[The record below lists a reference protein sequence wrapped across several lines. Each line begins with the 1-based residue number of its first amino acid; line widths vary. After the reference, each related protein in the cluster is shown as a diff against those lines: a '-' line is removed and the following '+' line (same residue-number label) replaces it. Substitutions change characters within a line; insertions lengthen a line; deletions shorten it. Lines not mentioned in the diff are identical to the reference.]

1 LLDNANHSNSHL
13 KKIKGRIMLK
23 NAPGIKTFFKVALQ
37 IILAILTCAV
47 VSLVMRFT
55 AVPLIVSSIEM
66 SDIQV
71 HAVKGILSL
80 VAFSL
85 GYWIYVK
92 FYEKRQTVEFSF
104 TGLNML
110 FSTLFGATII
120 LLTILPLFSLGY
132 YQIET
137 YQTFDEVFFA
147 IIGLST
153 QATFG
158 AILFTGIIFRLIELQ
173 IGTKYSLLSLSVLL
187 GLLNIIVDGPNL
199 MVLISSILV
208 SALWFSIYVLSRNLW
223 VVGLAHSAWLC
234 AVFATGILDEHWR
247 DSAPIVSNYSGS
259 ILITGGEFG
268 PEHSIVTIV
277 IVSICLFLILRLAN
291 LRGMFVK
298 T

>member
-1 LLDNANHSNSHL
+1 MLENSPS
-13 KKIKGRIMLK
+13 IRS
-23 NAPGIKTFFKVALQ
+23 FFKVAVQ
-37 IILAILTCAV
+37 IVLAILTCLV
-47 VSLVMRFT
+47 LLLVMRFT
-55 AVPLIVSSIEM
+55 VVSLIVSSIEM

-80 VAFSL
+80 GAFSL

-92 FYEKRQTVEFSF
+92 FYEKRKTVEFSF
-104 TGLNML
+104 TGRNML
-110 FSTLFGATII
+110 FSTLFGATTIS
-120 LLTILPLFSLGY
+120 LTILPLFALSY

-187 GLLNIIVDGPNL
+187 GLLNIMVDGPDL
-199 MVLISSILV
+199 VVLISSILI

-223 VVGLAHSAWLC
+223 VVGLANGAWLC

-247 DSAPIVSNYSGS
+247 ASAPILSNYSGS
-259 ILITGGEFG
+259 VLITGGEFG

-291 LRGMFVK
+291 LREMFVK